1 MSNMYHPSTPVA
13 NRVREGHFGEAIMPP
28 AGVAPGPVYVYT
40 AGMRIWHWV
49 TALCI
54 IVLAITGYFIGSP
67 LPSVGGAETTGHFLF
82 GYIRFAHFAAGM
94 IMGVAFILRL
104 YELFVGGPHAR
115 QIFYVPFW
123 NIAWWKDLFGE
134 VGWYLFLKKPK
145 EYLGHNPLAHFAMFA
160 MFLLPTIVL
169 LLTGFALFAE
179 FMGVASGWF
188 TAFGWVFRVLGDSMT
203 VHTWH
208 HVAMWIVLLFAMVH
222 MYMAIREDM
231 THRQT
236 TISTMISGWRFF
248 R

>member
-1 MSNMYHPSTPVA
+1 MSNLYHPSTPVA
-13 NRVREGHFGEAIMPP
+13 NRVTEGHFGEAIMPP
-28 AGVAPGPVYVYT
+28 AGVTPAPVYVYT

-49 TALCI
+49 TALSI

-67 LPSVGGAETTGHFLF
+67 LPSIGGAETTGHFMF

-104 YELFVGGPHAR
+104 YELFVGGSHAR
-115 QIFYVPFW
+115 QIFYVPVW
-123 NIAWWKDLFGE
+123 NLAWWKDLFSE

-179 FMGVASGWF
+179 SMGVASGWF
-188 TAFGWVFRVLGDSMT
+188 TVFGWVFRVLGDSMT

-208 HVAMWIVLLFAMVH
+208 HVAMWIVLIFAMVH

-231 THRQT
+231 THRQS